1 MRGSTDSFIRLHRRE
16 GVQTVL
22 ESVRTR
28 VVSPPRPV
36 GAPLR
41 DPRTMRTAGILSVI
55 AFALSTLGSWIPSF
69 WGDEAASIMSAER
82 PLPTLFRMLGNVD
95 AVHGTYYFL
104 LHFWIQAFGA
114 SPLSVRMPSALAVGA
129 AVFGVVLLA
138 ERLASYR
145 VAVLAG
151 CVCVLLPRV
160 TYMGEEARSFALSAA
175 CAVWLTVL
183 LVRALSRRNGRW
195 TVWIPYGVLLAASAY
210 IFLFTMLIVVAH
222 AVTILTVT
230 RAGRV
235 LRGWGAAVVAALI
248 AASPLIY
255 WAYVERKQIAYLQT
269 SDAVNAQT
277 VGVDQWFG
285 NLGLAIVAWGLIA
298 VGMVAAARALLRAR
312 GRRRGEIADAMH
324 TARGRAT
331 AFRAAGILTPR
342 APGLPSLFVVAAT
355 WAFIP
360 VLILLAGDLVSAM
373 YTVRYLSFAAPA
385 VALLMGLVLALPARR
400 WISVVGLVAVLAAS
414 VPTYVYQRTPFA
426 KNESDWAQ
434 IAQTIQT
441 HAKPGDAV
449 VFDQTSKPSR
459 RPRLA
464 LHTYPAAFVGLKD
477 PTLAVPFQDNTWW
490 WDQVHT
496 VGTVAG
502 KFRDIDRVW
511 AVEYRLPDQSPDRW
525 GMSQLRALG
534 YTVTAEYP
542 GHRSVVY
549 ELTR

>member
-1 MRGSTDSFIRLHRRE
+1 MLE
-16 GVQTVL
+16 TVP
-22 ESVRTR
+22 TP
-28 VVSPPRPV
+28 VVSSPRP
-36 GAPLR
+36 AERLRR
-41 DPRTMRTAGILSVI
+41 DPRTIRTAAILAGL

-82 PLPTLFRMLGNVD
+82 PLPSLFVELGNVD
-95 AVHGTYYFL
+95 AVHGTYYLF
-104 LHFWIQAFGA
+104 LHFWIGVFGA

-160 TYMGEEARSFALSAA
+160 TYMGEEARSYALSAA

-183 LVRALSRRNGRW
+183 LVRALGRHESRVMRW
-195 TVWIPYGVLLAASAY
+195 WPYALLLAASAY
-210 IFLFTMLIVVAH
+210 VFLFTMLIVVAH
-222 AVTILTVT
+222 LAIILTVT
-230 RAGRV
+230 RSWRV
-235 LRGWGAAVVAALI
+235 VRAWGAAVLAAVI

-255 WAYVERKQIAYLQT
+255 WALRERKQISYLQ
-269 SDAVNAQT
+269 SADAVNTQT
-277 VGVDQWFG
+277 LGVDQWFG
-285 NLGLAIVAWGLIA
+285 NIAVAILAWGLIA
-298 VGMVAAARALLRAR
+298 VGAVVGVRALLRAR
-312 GRRRGEIADAMH
+312 GRRRGQIADAIL
-324 TARGRAT
+324 TPRGRAT

-342 APGLPSLFVVAAT
+342 EAGMPSLFVVAAA

-360 VLILLAGDLVSAM
+360 MLLLLAGDLASAM

-385 VALLMGLVLALPARR
+385 VALLIGLVLALPARR
-400 WISVVGLVAVLAAS
+400 WISVVGLVTVLAAS
-414 VPTYVYQRTPFA
+414 VPTYLYQRTPFA

-434 IAQTIQT
+434 IADTIKT
-441 HAKPGDAV
+441 HATKGDAV
-449 VFDQTSKPSR
+449 VFDQTFKPSR

-464 LHTYPAAFVGLKD
+464 LHTYPAAFAGLGD

-490 WDQVHT
+490 WDQVHQ

-511 AVEYRLPDQSPDRW
+511 AVEYRLPGAPADTW
-525 GMSQLRALG
+525 GMPQLRALG
-534 YTVTAEYP
+534 YTVTAEYR
-542 GHRSVVY
+542 GHRSIVY
-549 ELTR
+549 ELSR

>member
-1 MRGSTDSFIRLHRRE
+1 MLDS
-16 GVQTVL
+16 VPTP
-22 ESVRTR
+22 
-28 VVSPPRPV
+28 VVSPPRLVAGP
-36 GAPLR
+36 R
-41 DPRTMRTAGILSVI
+41 RHPRTMRTAGILSVI
-55 AFALSTLGSWIPSF
+55 AFALSALGSWIPSF

-82 PLPTLFRMLGNVD
+82 PLPSLFVMLGNVD

-114 SPLSVRMPSALAVGA
+114 SPLSVRLPSALAVGA

-160 TYMGEEARSFALSAA
+160 TYMGEETRSYALSAA

-183 LVRALSRRNGRW
+183 LVRALSRRDRRW
-195 TVWIPYGVLLAASAY
+195 TAWIPYGVLLAASAY
-210 IFLFTMLIVVAH
+210 IFLFTLLIVVAH

-230 RAGRV
+230 RSGRV
-235 LRGWGAAVVAALI
+235 LRAWGAAVLASVLAA
-248 AASPLIY
+248 APLLY
-255 WAYVERKQIAYLQT
+255 WAFVERKQISYLQT
-269 SDAVNAQT
+269 ADAVNAQT
-277 VGVDQWFG
+277 LGVDQWFG
-285 NLGLAIVAWGLIA
+285 NVGLAILAWGLIA
-298 VGMVAAARALLRAR
+298 IGVVVAVRALLRAR
-312 GRRRGEIADAMH
+312 GRRRGEIADAMRS
-324 TARGRAT
+324 ARGRAT

-342 APGLPSLFVVAAT
+342 EPGLPSLFAVAAT

-360 VLILLAGDLVSAM
+360 MLILLAGDLVSAM

-385 VALLMGLVLALPARR
+385 VALLIGLVLALPARR

-414 VPTYVYQRTPFA
+414 APTYVYQRTPFA

-434 IAQTIQT
+434 IADTIKT

-449 VFDQTSKPSR
+449 VFDQTIKPSR

-464 LHTYPAAFVGLKD
+464 LHTYPAAFAGLAD
-477 PTLAVPFQDNTWW
+477 PTLAVPFQKNTWW

-496 VGTVAG
+496 IGAVAG

-511 AVEYRLPDQSPDRW
+511 AVEYRLPDQPADSW

-549 ELTR
+549 ELAR